1 MSTVW
6 TVIDGIAA
14 LLVAGG
20 TLTLAWYTHALAK
33 QTHERASKTKDQVD
47 ASLREAKA
55 TEELALE
62 ARTDRL
68 LTWRPQL
75 EIRNFIR
82 DGADWYMTVR
92 NTGGGPALDVV
103 VVARNNSNVGEWA
116 LLRFG
121 DLRPGEALDK
131 KGETWISG
139 KAIISI
145 FEDFLEPDNRRAV
158 SQVMMCSDILG
169 RRFRFGISDPINP
182 FPGEPSRVL
191 APEISI
197 RDPETGARLPWA
209 SEQLVWG

>member
-6 TVIDGIAA
+6 TAIGGIAA

-33 QTHERASKTKDQVD
+33 QTHELASKTKDQVD

-55 TEELALE
+55 TEELARE

-68 LTWRPQL
+68 LAWQPQL

-82 DGADWYMTVR
+82 DGADWCMTVR

-103 VVARNNSNVGEWA
+103 VVVRNNSNVGEWA

-121 DLRPGEALDK
+121 DLRPGEAFDK
-131 KGETWISG
+131 KGETWANG
-139 KAIISI
+139 MAIISI

-169 RRFRFGISDPINP
+169 RRFRFGISVPINP
-182 FPGEPSRVL
+182 FPGESSRVL

-197 RDPETGARLPWA
+197 PDPSTGARLSWA
-209 SEQLVWG
+209 SEQLIWG